1 MSHEYVYV
9 LISIRHVARIRVRM
23 QCSVAARLPWPM
35 TCVTSRI
42 HMCAM
47 TEKNGVH
54 THDVTIQ
61 NLDHSHAVLK
71 GGEDA

>member
-1 MSHEYVYV
+1 
-9 LISIRHVARIRVRM
+9 
-23 QCSVAARLPWPM
+23 
-35 TCVTSRI
+35 
-42 HMCAM
+42 M